1 MPKVNKV
8 AHVVLAVKD
17 VMASVKFYTEVLGM
31 EVVDLRENHE
41 ACFLSFGTQHHDIA
55 LFEAP
60 EGAERGEIGL
70 NHFAM
75 QIEGGVPEL
84 KELHQRLE
92 DMGVTITHTTDHTIT
107 KSVYFLDPDGNQLEI
122 FAEGFDEPSDALD
135 FIRQGTYR
143 VKPLELEV
151 PSAG

>member
-1 MPKVNKV
+1 MAKVNKV
-8 AHVVLAVKD
+8 GHVVLAVKD

-31 EVVDLRENHE
+31 EAVDLKENHK

-55 LFEAP
+55 LFQAE
-60 EGAERGEIGL
+60 EGTERGGIGL

-75 QIEGGVPEL
+75 QIEGGIPEL
-84 KELHQRLE
+84 SQLKQKLE
-92 DMGVTITHTTDHTIT
+92 DMGATITHTTDHTIT

-122 FAEGFDEPSDALD
+122 FAEGFDEPSEALD

-143 VKPLELEV
+143 VKPLELET
-151 PSAG
+151 PTAG